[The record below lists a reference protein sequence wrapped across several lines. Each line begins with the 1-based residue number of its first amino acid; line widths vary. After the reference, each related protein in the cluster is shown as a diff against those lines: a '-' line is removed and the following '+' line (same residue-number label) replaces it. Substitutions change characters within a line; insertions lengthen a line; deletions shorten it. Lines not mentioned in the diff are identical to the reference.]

1 MDTVIKKNSDGRKKI
16 VIAVIVLIA
25 VVFIYELFVPESSR
39 TVKVEGEVLSLSRVI
54 QGNFDDRITIRA
66 SVEPLDTLY
75 LDAIEGGRVE
85 DIFVEDGELV
95 EEGQLMLVLSNPA
108 VQISVIRSDADT
120 TQQLNNIRTLELQL
134 EQNRLS
140 HKKNLIDIN
149 YQIRRLNKKLER
161 FTPLVKDNVLMKSE
175 LEDTQIELDWYVLRR
190 EVTLESQQN
199 DIEMQGVQ
207 IKQLKKASEQLE
219 KNLAMARKN
228 LENLSVQAPKSGRLT
243 AFDLK
248 EGQAVGVGARIG
260 QIDDP
265 VQFKLVA
272 DIGEFYLDRV
282 HVDQKVEI
290 IINEKAHQLYVAKI
304 YPQVTNNTFKVD
316 LKFDEKSP
324 VGYRRGQTVIG
335 NLQLGESSSAHLV
348 EYGSFY
354 QETGGNWVFVVSD
367 DGTFA
372 TKRQVQLGRHN
383 SKYIEVL
390 NGLELGEYIVSSSY
404 SGYEDKDVLEIST
417 R

>member
-1 MDTVIKKNSDGRKKI
+1 MSLYK
-16 VIAVIVLIA
+16 
-25 VVFIYELFVPESSR
+25 LFVPESSR
-39 TVKVEGEVLSLSRVI
+39 TVDVEGEVLSLSQVI
-54 QGNFDDRITIRA
+54 EGNFDDRVTIRA
-66 SVEPLDTLY
+66 NVQPLESLY

-85 DIFVEDGELV
+85 DIYVEDGELV

-149 YQIRRLNKKLER
+149 YQIRRLRKKLER
-161 FTPLVKDNVLMKSE
+161 SLPLVKDNVLMKAD
-175 LEDTQIELDWYVLRR
+175 LEDTQIELDWYVSQR

-199 DIEMQGVQ
+199 DIEMQEVQ
-207 IKQLKKASEQLE
+207 IGQLKKASEQLE

-228 LENLSVQAPKSGRLT
+228 LENLSVKAPRSGRLT
-243 AFDLK
+243 SFELK
-248 EGQAVGVGARIG
+248 KGQAVGVGVRIG

-265 VQFKLVA
+265 LQFKLVA
-272 DIGEFYLDRV
+272 DIGEFYLERV
-282 HVDQKVEI
+282 HVNQKVEVT
-290 IINEKAHQLYVAKI
+290 INDKVHQLYVAKI

-316 LKFDEKSP
+316 LKFDGESP
-324 VGYRRGQTVIG
+324 ADFRRGQTVIG
-335 NLQLGESSSAHLV
+335 NLQLGESTSANLI

-354 QETGGNWVFVVSD
+354 QETGGNWVFVLSD
-367 DGTFA
+367 DGTYA
-372 TKRQVQLGRHN
+372 TKRKVQLGRHN

-390 NGLELGEYIVSSSY
+390 NGLELGEFIVSSSY
-404 SGYEDKDVLEIST
+404 SGYEDKDVLEINS

>member
-1 MDTVIKKNSDGRKKI
+1 
-16 VIAVIVLIA
+16 
-25 VVFIYELFVPESSR
+25 
-39 TVKVEGEVLSLSRVI
+39 
-54 QGNFDDRITIRA
+54 
-66 SVEPLDTLY
+66 
-75 LDAIEGGRVE
+75 
-85 DIFVEDGELV
+85 
-95 EEGQLMLVLSNPA
+95 MLVLSNPA